1 MRAIVVYESHWGN
14 TEAVARAIGEGI
26 GPETAVLTTDAATPA
41 ILAEADLVVAGAP
54 TMAFRLPT
62 EAMLKHVADDPK
74 APSPGDVSHP
84 SLRAWLDEL
93 PGRAGPA
100 AAPLRGRVRDRRSHW
115 SPGGAKGTIDTRAQA
130 AGLHAG
136 GEADAL
142 PRRGQLRPAPRRRA
156 RAGAGLGRGAGGTAG
171 QLTGGAACRRPKP
184 PNATSVTAMTTAST
198 FRMTHA
204 LS

>member
-1 MRAIVVYESHWGN
+1 MGSARCVMRAIVVYESHWGN

-93 PGRAGPA
+93 PGEP
-100 AAPLRGRVRDRRSHW
+100 VRPMRRSEAAFETALHW
-115 SPGGAKGTIDTRAQA
+115 SPGGAKGTIDSALRRLGYKRAA
-130 AGLHAG
+130 KPMRFLVEGSYGPLRD
-136 GEADAL
+136 GEL
-142 PRRGQLRPAPRRRA
+142 ERA
-156 RAGAGLGRGAGGTAG
+156 KAW
-171 QLTGGAACRRPKP
+171 GAALAGP
-184 PNATSVTAMTTAST
+184 SVS
-198 FRMTHA
+198 
-204 LS
+204 